1 MAFEFKLPDV
11 GEGVVEGEIVRWLVK
26 EGDVVKADQGLI
38 EIMTDKATVVIPSPR
53 AGRVS
58 KTVGK
63 EGEVIFVGKTFV
75 VIDEGNGKP
84 AASAAPSAP
93 KAAPESAPAARPAA
107 AAPMPAPAAAAL
119 AASARDVL
127 ATPAT
132 RRLAREMGVD
142 LTRVAPTGPRGRVTH
157 DDVKRFADG
166 GAAAA
171 AAPAK
176 AAPPSAPGALEERLP
191 LRGLRKKIAEKMVKS
206 KFTAPHYTYVEEVDV
221 TDLIR
226 IRSEAQ
232 KLAEEKGVKLTYL
245 PYIIKALIAGL
256 RRYPLV
262 NASLDDAT
270 GEIVLKRYYHVGIAT
285 ATEKGLMVP
294 VLRDADKKSLLDL
307 AKEIERLARGA
318 REGTLKPEEVAGS
331 TFTITNLGPLGGVLA
346 TPVINHPEVAI
357 MGIHKIRRRP
367 VYRGDDLV
375 PRELMNVSVSFD
387 HRVVDGAVGAEFT
400 QYVLRYLE
408 NPNLLFMEMV

>member
-84 AASAAPSAP
+84 AASAASSAP

-107 AAPMPAPAAAAL
+107 AAPMPAPAAAVL

-318 REGTLKPEEVAGS
+318 RDGTLKPEEVAGS